1 MPITGLTDRSA
12 AFPEIGQ
19 IRKGAKKTDANKPGP
34 DLDHFRFVADTETMR
49 VFVNQFGDK
58 PQEIKFI
65 SPFNTTGEVFEA
77 WKEEYTASSLKHRC
91 DGKTCVTWQ
100 QPNGQ
105 YSTTPK
111 PCPGNCKQ
119 TGRLKIVIPGL
130 NRLGFITV
138 HTTSIWDILTIHQ
151 NLMAIEMLC
160 GSLRG
165 VPLVLKRV
173 KRAISTPSGSNGQRA
188 RREKWL
194 LTIEAAPE
202 WVEKQLAGMA
212 QQALLSAGQSE
223 PLQLASGAIESD
235 DENDEAE
242 ALCSP
247 EVAAAIEKLWPEFGA
262 RSKTTNQVIPIN
274 EYLVKH
280 KSVSSPSLLTVQ
292 QASDLLGWLQKRALP
307 IAVAP
312 DAKVYGWTCGEELAV
327 QIDSLTKDLIADGVT
342 ESMVAAEL
350 ADFCGQDRSAKVEPS
365 SLTGDQA
372 QGWVDVLKSWIHSR
386 ENSADAA

>member
-1 MPITGLTDRSA
+1 MPIQGLTDRHA
-12 AFPEIGQ
+12 AFPEIGS

-65 SPFNTTGEVFEA
+65 SPFNTTSEVFEA

-194 LTIEAAPE
+194 LSIEAAPE

-247 EVAAAIEKLWPEFGA
+247 EVAAAIERLWPEFGA

-280 KSVSSPSLLTVQ
+280 KSVSSPSLLTIQ
-292 QASDLLGWLQKRALP
+292 QANDLLGWLQKRAIEAQGQKLNQEGFVCGKELAEQ
-307 IAVAP
+307 IKEAEARVEQLGVDKDGIRSEWEAVA
-312 DAKVYGWTCGEELAV
+312 GTLHTLETCDIETAQTWLETLKAWAG
-327 QIDSLTKDLIADGVT
+327 SL
-342 ESMVAAEL
+342 ES
-350 ADFCGQDRSAKVEPS
+350 K
-365 SLTGDQA
+365 
-372 QGWVDVLKSWIHSR
+372 
-386 ENSADAA
+386 